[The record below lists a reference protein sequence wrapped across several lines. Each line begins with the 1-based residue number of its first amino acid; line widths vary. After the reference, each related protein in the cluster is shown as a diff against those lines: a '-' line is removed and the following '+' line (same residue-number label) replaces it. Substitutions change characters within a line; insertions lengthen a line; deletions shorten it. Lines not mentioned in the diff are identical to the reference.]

1 MKKNIIKYLALTFF
15 VSLTSVNFA
24 KAFCPV
30 CTVVVAGGVGLA
42 RWLKVDDIIT
52 GIWIG
57 AALVSLSLWTIIW
70 LKAKKWTF
78 LFYQP
83 IVFIVT
89 YGVIIIPLYLKT
101 IIGHPAN
108 TFWGIDKL
116 VLGMMIGTATF
127 ILAVIINNLLKK
139 THGNKVYFPFQKVV
153 IPVVLLLLVSVVF
166 YYVLRLS
173 GQQVTF
179 Y

>member
-1 MKKNIIKYLALTFF
+1 MKHIFKYLTP
-15 VSLTSVNFA
+15 VIIISLVSVNFA

-42 RWLKVDDIIT
+42 RWLKVDDVIT

-57 AALVSLSLWTIIW
+57 AALISLSLWTIIW
-70 LKAKKWTF
+70 LKGKKWTF
-78 LFYQP
+78 PLYQL

-108 TFWGIDKL
+108 TFWGLDKL
-116 VLGMMIGTATF
+116 VLGMIIGTITF
-127 ILAVIINNLLKK
+127 IVAILINNLLKK
-139 THGNKVYFPFQKVV
+139 KNNGKVYFPFQKVA
-153 IPVVLLLLVSVVF
+153 IPVALLLIASLTF

-173 GQQVTF
+173 GHQVTF